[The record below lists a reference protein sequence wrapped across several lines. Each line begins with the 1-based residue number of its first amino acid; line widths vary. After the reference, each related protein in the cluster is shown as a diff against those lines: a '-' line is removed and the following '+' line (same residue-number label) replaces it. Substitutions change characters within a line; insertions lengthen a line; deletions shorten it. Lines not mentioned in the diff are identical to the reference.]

1 MAPPAPVVP
10 LGTTP
15 EPAAPGA
22 AGAAAT
28 DEQFFAPA
36 VLQPVT
42 HLPPDAPP
50 RASMSTRAKVT
61 GAILVVAFVV
71 AAGAT
76 AWSTVRP
83 GGTAKAEVPTVL
95 APRAPSAGL
104 PGNLSVI
111 VRVEAESA
119 RRTALQT
126 IEASP
131 NADLST
137 LASAQ
142 PDYQWVA
149 GDQPSSGPKVVSVAR
164 SAGTVTIAVEA
175 SSHDVCAFGQ
185 WSPNASPSYVTMAH
199 VPTCAAVDAP
209 GAGWSAEPGGAGSDL
224 PDDAA
229 G

>member
-15 EPAAPGA
+15 KPAA
-22 AGAAAT
+22 AGAPAT
-28 DEQFFAPA
+28 NEQFFAPT

-42 HLPPDAPP
+42 QLPPDAPP
-50 RASMSTRAKVT
+50 RASMSTRGKVT
-61 GAILVVAFVV
+61 GTILVVAFVV

-76 AWSTVRP
+76 AWFTVRP
-83 GGTAKAEVPTVL
+83 GASPKTETPTVL
-95 APRAPSAGL
+95 APRAPTAGL
-104 PGNLSVI
+104 PTSLSVI

-119 RRTALQT
+119 RHTALQT

-137 LASAQ
+137 LANVQ

-164 SAGTVTIAVEA
+164 SAGTVTIAVDA

-185 WSPNASPSYVTMAH
+185 WSPNTTPLYVTMAH

-209 GAGWSAEPGGAGSDL
+209 GAGWSTQPGGAGSDL